1 MKKIKVNKFS
11 AEWCGPCRVISPIFK
26 KIQQLQEF
34 KDVEFNDYDV
44 DEVDNA
50 DIVTQFQIRNLPT
63 IVITDEN
70 NVALTRIVG
79 STTEHDL
86 VETIKKQLD

>member
-11 AEWCGPCRVISPIFK
+11 AEWCGPCRVMSPIFK
-26 KIQQLQEF
+26 KIQQLPEF